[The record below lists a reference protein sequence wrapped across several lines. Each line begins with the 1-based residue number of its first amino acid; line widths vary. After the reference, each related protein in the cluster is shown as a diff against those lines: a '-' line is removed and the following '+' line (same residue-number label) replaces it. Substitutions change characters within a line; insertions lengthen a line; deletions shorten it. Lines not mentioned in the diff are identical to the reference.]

1 MLDCGW
7 WGVSQLYTATLQC
20 CMHLLHAAYMKHSP
34 LGLFT
39 EAVRITG
46 AGAEDKLLIE
56 YHPVIIEGDVC

>member
-1 MLDCGW
+1 MVGGELAN
-7 WGVSQLYTATLQC
+7 YTLQLC
-20 CMHLLHAAYMKHSP
+20 SAALLLHAAYMKHSP